1 MAKSPKENLL
11 AQLNRQ
17 AADSDSDQ
25 VWANLAATP
34 ASHGDEPGAPVVPAE
49 EEDEI
54 EVESADGMASP
65 PADADDAQL
74 DILLDRVN
82 RVTTTEGQPPGVP
95 TAPSSTKE
103 GRFLPIEPT
112 SLDAAKI
119 TASEVEG
126 LILKYLLVRGEASG
140 HHLAD
145 QIRLPFLIL
154 DDLLLQMKHDQLVVH
169 KAAAAM
175 NDYIYQLTDIGR
187 ELGRLQ
193 SQHCSYF
200 GSAPVDL
207 SDYLV
212 AIATQ
217 SLTNQ
222 SPTKEDLGHA
232 FADLLINEKMF
243 KRIGPAI
250 NSGRGMF
257 LYGASG
263 NGKTSIAERVTQ
275 AFGESIWI
283 PRVLSIDG
291 EIMRL
296 YDPNHHHERPLE
308 ANEGLLD
315 QRQIDRR
322 WIRIVR
328 PTIVVGGELTMEN
341 LEVTVSS
348 QTGVSEAPVQL
359 KSNCG
364 TLVIDDFGRQRM
376 SIDQLLNRWIVPLEK
391 RYDFL
396 NMPSGK
402 KIQVPFDQLI
412 VFSTNFE
419 PRALVDDAFLRR
431 VPYKIEVIDPTEEEF
446 RDLFEKMA
454 VQMGLEF
461 KSDVLDYLIETHYRS
476 IDRPFRYCQPRD
488 LLMQI
493 CNFCRF
499 MKCKPEMTREA
510 VDLAVENY
518 FSIM

>member
-1 MAKSPKENLL
+1 MAKSPKANLL
-11 AQLNRQ
+11 TQLTGQ
-17 AADSDSDQ
+17 AAESISDQ
-25 VWANLAATP
+25 TWMALAATP
-34 ASHGDEPGAPVVPAE
+34 ATHDNAPGAPVVLDSESDEAE
-49 EEDEI
+49 
-54 EVESADGMASP
+54 SSDGKAAP

-82 RVTTTEGQPPGVP
+82 WITNTEGQPPDALAVSSP
-95 TAPSSTKE
+95 TE
-103 GRFLPIEPT
+103 EDRFLPVEPT
-112 SLDAAKI
+112 SLAEAKL
-119 TASEVEG
+119 TASAVEV

-140 HHLAD
+140 HHLAG
-145 QIRLPFLIL
+145 QIRLPFRIL
-154 DDLLLQMKHDQLVVH
+154 DELLLQMKQDQSVVH
-169 KAAAAM
+169 KAAAPM
-175 NDYIYQLTDIGR
+175 NDYVYQLTDIGR

-207 SDYLV
+207 SDYLAAV
-212 AIATQ
+212 AAQ

-222 SPTKEDLGHA
+222 SPTREDLDHA
-232 FADLLINEKMF
+232 FSDLLINENML

-263 NGKTSIAERVTQ
+263 NGKTSIAERVTK
-275 AFGESIWI
+275 ALGESIWI
-283 PRVLSIDG
+283 PRALSING
-291 EIMRL
+291 EIMQL

-308 ANEGLLD
+308 VNAGLLD

-322 WIRIVR
+322 WVRIVR
-328 PTIVVGGELTMEN
+328 PTIVVGGELTMAN
-341 LEVTVSS
+341 LEVTVSPG
-348 QTGVSEAPVQL
+348 TKVSESPLQL

-376 SIDQLLNRWIVPLEK
+376 SIDQLLNRWIIPLEK

-396 NMPSGK
+396 NMPNGNR
-402 KIQVPFDQLI
+402 IQVPFDQLI
-412 VFSTNFE
+412 VFSTNLD
-419 PRALVDDAFLRR
+419 PRELVDDAFLRR
-431 VPYKIEVIDPTEEEF
+431 VPYKIEVIDPTEQEF
-446 RDLFEKMA
+446 RDLFEQMA
-454 VQMGLEF
+454 GQMGLEF
-461 KSDVLDYLIETHYRS
+461 KCDVLDYLVETHYRT

-499 MKCKPEMTREA
+499 MKCEPEMTREA
-510 VDLAVENY
+510 VDLAIENY

>member
-11 AQLNRQ
+11 AQLAGQ
-17 AADSDSDQ
+17 ATDSNSDQ
-25 VWANLAATP
+25 AWAALAATP
-34 ASHGDEPGAPVVPAE
+34 ATHGDEPGAPVLPAD
-49 EEDEI
+49 DE
-54 EVESADGMASP
+54 VGSPDESAAS

-74 DILLDRVN
+74 DVLLDRIN
-82 RVTTTEGQPPGVP
+82 RLTTTEGEPSGTP
-95 TAPSSTKE
+95 TDPSTAAEDRFMPVEPSS
-103 GRFLPIEPT
+103 
-112 SLDAAKI
+112 LDEAKL
-119 TASEVEG
+119 TASEVET
-126 LILKYLLVRGEASG
+126 LILKYLLARGEASG
-140 HHLAD
+140 HQLSD

-154 DDLLLQMKHDQLVVH
+154 DDILLQMKQDQMVVH
-169 KAAAAM
+169 KAAAPM
-175 NDYIYQLTDIGR
+175 NDFIYQLTDVGR
-187 ELGRLQ
+187 ELARLQ
-193 SQHCSYF
+193 SRHCSYF

-212 AIATQ
+212 AIAAQ
-217 SLTNQ
+217 SLTKQ
-222 SPTKEDLGHA
+222 SPTKENLDHA
-232 FADLLINEKMF
+232 FADLLINEKML

-250 NSGRGMF
+250 NSGRGLF
-257 LYGASG
+257 LYGAPG

-275 AFGESIWI
+275 AFGENIWI
-283 PRVLSIDG
+283 PRALGING

-308 ANEGLLD
+308 VNEGLLEN
-315 QRQIDRR
+315 RQVDKR

-348 QTGVSEAPVQL
+348 GTGVSEAPVQL

-402 KIQVPFDQLI
+402 KIEVPFDQLI
-412 VFSTNFE
+412 VFSTNLE
-419 PRALVDDAFLRR
+419 PRELVDDAFLRR
-431 VPYKIEVIDPTEEEF
+431 VPYKIEVIDPTEQEF
-446 RDLFEKMA
+446 RDLFEQMA
-454 VQMGLEF
+454 VEMGLEF
-461 KSDVLDYLIETHYRS
+461 KCDVLDYLIETHYLANKRA
-476 IDRPFRYCQPRD
+476 FRYCQPRD
-488 LLMQI
+488 LLRQI

-499 MKCKPEMTREA
+499 MRCKPEMTREA
-510 VDLAVENY
+510 VDLAIENY